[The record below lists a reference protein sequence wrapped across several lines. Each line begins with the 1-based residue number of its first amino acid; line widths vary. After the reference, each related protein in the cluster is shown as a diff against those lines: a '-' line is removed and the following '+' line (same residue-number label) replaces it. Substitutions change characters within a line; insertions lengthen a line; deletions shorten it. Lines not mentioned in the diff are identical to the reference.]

1 LAPVRPRDLVGKIRR
16 RLAAHLIIEL
26 ATIDKRIKATDIEL
40 RELINGQWTAGVLRH
55 WPLRRGAARLLGD
68 IGQIDR
74 FANKD
79 RFASPNGTAPL
90 DASSG
95 DHQRHRLSRA
105 GNRRINRVLHIMAVV
120 QLRHDTEGRGYY
132 RRKLA
137 AGKTTIEAMRCLKR
151 RLSDI
156 VYRQM
161 ARDAQR
167 LAAGPGGHTGA
178 ATNSS
183 AADLTPTA
191 SPSEQSLPRP
201 ANHHPRTPTSS
212 TP

>member
-1 LAPVRPRDLVGKIRR
+1 
-16 RLAAHLIIEL
+16 
-26 ATIDKRIKATDIEL
+26 
-40 RELINGQWTAGVLRH
+40 
-55 WPLRRGAARLLGD
+55 
-68 IGQIDR
+68 
-74 FANKD
+74 
-79 RFASPNGTAPL
+79 
-90 DASSG
+90 
-95 DHQRHRLSRA
+95 
-105 GNRRINRVLHIMAVV
+105 
-120 QLRHDTEGRGYY
+120 
-132 RRKLA
+132 
-137 AGKTTIEAMRCLKR
+137 MRCLKR

-212 TP
+212 TSTRWKRALCSSRIVDSDGLPGLISGWMTGLGQPGPM